1 MSSMGVETY
10 SSLRNSAGATVGCSS
25 ILAEVMEDDSSVCSS
40 ESVTLLKH
48 VSLLSGELLL
58 RNNSVFAVNH
68 VSVEK
73 AQEQGSHPGTDMELP
88 LHKSSLLLLEDNG
101 VEFNIHLITL
111 GLTLSIAGWIA
122 DVRFGRYGM
131 VYWSMWIMWA
141 ALILATVSSVLARTV
156 DSYTCN
162 IHSYVNGVMW
172 TIMALGFGGFQG

>member
-1 MSSMGVETY
+1 
-10 SSLRNSAGATVGCSS
+10 
-25 ILAEVMEDDSSVCSS
+25 
-40 ESVTLLKH
+40 
-48 VSLLSGELLL
+48 
-58 RNNSVFAVNH
+58 
-68 VSVEK
+68 
-73 AQEQGSHPGTDMELP
+73 MELP

-122 DVRFGRYGM
+122 DVCFGRYGT

-141 ALILATVSSVLARTV
+141 TLILATVSSVLARTV

-172 TIMALGFGGFQG
+172 TIMTVGFGGFQG